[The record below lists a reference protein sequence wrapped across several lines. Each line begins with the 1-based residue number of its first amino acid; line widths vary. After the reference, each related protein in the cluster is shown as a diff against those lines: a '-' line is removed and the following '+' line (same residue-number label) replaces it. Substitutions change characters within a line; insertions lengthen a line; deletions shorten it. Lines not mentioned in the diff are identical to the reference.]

1 MGVNLKQFWI
11 LETADLDY
19 KLKYPQ
25 LSRHINLGGSAM
37 HIVFSLT
44 FNAAKQTKSKIT
56 VLGYKRGSKI

>member
-37 HIVFSLT
+37 HIVFF
-44 FNAAKQTKSKIT
+44 FNVQCRKADKK
-56 VLGYKRGSKI
+56 